1 MLRWFLF
8 LIEWWFFLRPVSLSI
23 RLKRGSRK
31 MNEGASAHFEV
42 VATNKLGREIKDA
55 RPIAVTPDNPALFAS
70 FSYDAAANDIA
81 VTAGSVDGTANLVAD
96 DGVLKSPAFPVTVT
110 PDNEVAA
117 LAIRPKA

>member
-1 MLRWFLF
+1 MLRWL
-8 LIEWWFFLRPVSLSI
+8 LLWIEWWFFLRPVSLTI

-55 RPIAVTPDNPALFAS
+55 RPIAVAVDNPALFSS
-70 FSYDAAANDIA
+70 FAYDAAANDIA
-81 VTAGSVDGTANLVAD
+81 ATAGGVDGTATLTAT
-96 DGVLKSPAFPVTVT
+96 DGVLTAPPFPITVT